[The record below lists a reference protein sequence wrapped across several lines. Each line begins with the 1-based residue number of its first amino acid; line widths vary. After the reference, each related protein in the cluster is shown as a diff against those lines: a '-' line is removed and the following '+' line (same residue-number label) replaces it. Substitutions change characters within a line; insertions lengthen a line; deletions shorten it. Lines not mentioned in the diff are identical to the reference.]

1 MLHVQIPYNAIACRH
16 YLKMFLLRVSCML
29 IAIFG
34 LIYDYAASRD
44 ELTCWLKSYKYKLA
58 AIF

>member
-16 YLKMFLLRVSCML
+16 YLKMFPLMVSCML

-44 ELTCWLKSYKYKLA
+44 ELTC
-58 AIF
+58 

>member
-1 MLHVQIPYNAIACRH
+1 MQHVQIPYDVIACRR
-16 YLKMFLLRVSCML
+16 YLKMFLLMVSCML

-44 ELTCWLKSYKYKLA
+44 E
-58 AIF
+58 